1 MSLPASS
8 AIHHAIAPEAG
19 SRTAGSVRR
28 ARRALASTP
37 ARYRRSRNA
46 PHRRS
51 LRANRLYVSGVRVG
65 VIGGARGMTY
75 ATLDMLK
82 GAFGEANLISATD
95 RSGTGSIDVSA
106 VERALSGADATIDAA
121 LAVRYRLPLAVV
133 PTIVS
138 EIAVSIALYKL
149 HVFAPDQKV
158 KDDHDRR

>member
-1 MSLPASS
+1 
-8 AIHHAIAPEAG
+8 
-19 SRTAGSVRR
+19 
-28 ARRALASTP
+28 
-37 ARYRRSRNA
+37 
-46 PHRRS
+46 
-51 LRANRLYVSGVRVG
+51 
-65 VIGGARGMTY
+65 MTY

-158 KDDHDRR
+158 KDDHDRALKDWTGSPTAPANSMSPASSRRARALAA

>member
-1 MSLPASS
+1 
-8 AIHHAIAPEAG
+8 
-19 SRTAGSVRR
+19 
-28 ARRALASTP
+28 
-37 ARYRRSRNA
+37 
-46 PHRRS
+46 
-51 LRANRLYVSGVRVG
+51 
-65 VIGGARGMTY
+65 MTY

-82 GAFGEANLISATD
+82 GAFGEANLVSATD

-106 VERALSGADATIDAA
+106 VERALVGADATIDAA

-158 KDDHDRR
+158 KDDHDQALKDLDRIANGTRKLDVAGIEPQGSGSGGVIATDRVRPLTPETMRGFI